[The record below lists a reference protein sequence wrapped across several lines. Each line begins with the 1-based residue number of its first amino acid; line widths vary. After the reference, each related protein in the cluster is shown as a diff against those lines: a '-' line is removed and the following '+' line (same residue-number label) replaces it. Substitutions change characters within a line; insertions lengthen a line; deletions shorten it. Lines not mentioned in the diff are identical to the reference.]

1 MNALMMEEIKK
12 KQLEIIKR
20 KSLQT
25 NNGTV
30 RNSLNDRA
38 WNKIEPK
45 EDKKNSENF
54 RDKIDIFQNKNKKIL
69 KNIENNGTIENMPN
83 RKNDDKNN
91 NITNDN
97 NNNINNN
104 NDKNNS
110 SKKEEKKVKSNS
122 TSKKKKKKV
131 KK

>member
-1 MNALMMEEIKK
+1 MNALMMEEIRK

-45 EDKKNSENF
+45 EDKK
-54 RDKIDIFQNKNKKIL
+54 IVKIL
-69 KNIENNGTIENMPN
+69 EIKLIFFKI
-83 RKNDDKNN
+83 K
-91 NITNDN
+91 I
-97 NNNINNN
+97 
-104 NDKNNS
+104 
-110 SKKEEKKVKSNS
+110 KKY
-122 TSKKKKKKV
+122 
-131 KK
+131 